1 MSLIVSFPESPSPAS
16 AFPVHDFPMK
26 PRQGEASFSK
36 SAKVSAA
43 VMDALFYGSCETFL
57 TEDICWI
64 ELPN

>member
-1 MSLIVSFPESPSPAS
+1 
-16 AFPVHDFPMK
+16 MK